1 MDLDREREALREA
14 LARVG
19 RGDASALKEVYE
31 RTSAKL
37 FGICL
42 RILGEKS
49 EAEDVLQEVYVS
61 VWRGAHG
68 FDAGRGSPITWL
80 ARIARNRAI
89 DRVRTRRPGRSEPID
104 AALNIVDASPS
115 ALASLEEAERA
126 RRLDE
131 CLDELEGPHQAA
143 IRSAFLDG
151 QTYEALARRADV
163 PLGTMKSWIRRALIR
178 LRTCLER

>member
-14 LARVG
+14 LARVA
-19 RGDASALKEVYE
+19 RRDAPALREVYE

-42 RILGEKS
+42 RILGETS
-49 EAEDVLQEVYVS
+49 EAEDVLQEVYIA
-61 VWRGAHG
+61 VWRGAAG
-68 FDAGRGSPITWL
+68 FDAARGSPIAWL

-104 AALNIVDASPS
+104 IALDIVDASPS
-115 ALASLEEAERA
+115 ALASLENAESA

-131 CLDELEGPHQAA
+131 CLNELDGAHSAA

-151 QTYEALARRADV
+151 QTYDALARRAEV